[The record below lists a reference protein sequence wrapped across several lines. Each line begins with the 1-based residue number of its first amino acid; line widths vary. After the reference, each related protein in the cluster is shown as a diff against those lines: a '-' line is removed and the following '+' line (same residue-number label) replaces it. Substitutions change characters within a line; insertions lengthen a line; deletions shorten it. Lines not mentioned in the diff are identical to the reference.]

1 MEDPISNLRA
11 GLGEPL
17 NSEQSYRMPNGYQNA
32 HNGSAMT
39 FPANGYGDQQRNF
52 TMNTQAQMHNTNYG
66 GGYKQSNM
74 MSTTQS
80 TQMMN
85 LPYAS
90 EQPTVIAPNDSRI
103 DVLEGL
109 GESSRMYNNQSMN

>member
-39 FPANGYGDQQRNF
+39 FPANGYGD
-52 TMNTQAQMHNTNYG
+52 
-66 GGYKQSNM
+66 
-74 MSTTQS
+74 
-80 TQMMN
+80 
-85 LPYAS
+85 
-90 EQPTVIAPNDSRI
+90 
-103 DVLEGL
+103 
-109 GESSRMYNNQSMN
+109 